1 MQRRQSQLGSD
12 ATIDQASSLAV
23 ASQRMSAFS
32 RRDSD
37 AESTVAHGASVV
49 ADFLGRVSSSAQSRI
64 GRSVSPSG
72 RAVRA
77 RSPAGR
83 ALCRLNIERMSSV
96 DAPADTSAATQQQI
110 SVQEA
115 AAMQFARASSRRGS
129 LDSNSPRPRLRAGR
143 PAENLL
149 VLAAENATQ
158 EASPGSEKRYLSG
171 GDSPSVGG
179 ASPASSVGS
188 RVGRSVSP
196 SGRGLR
202 RNDSAVSF
210 GSDGPSGRGLRRND
224 SAVSFGSDGP
234 SGRGLRRNDSA
245 VSFGSDGPS
254 GRGLRRNDS
263 AVSFGSDGST
273 PGCLGP
279 ARRHAGSEGHGA
291 SEHAGPSLR
300 AQEAA
305 LQQLRHAMCSGNT
318 LRSRVGRSVSPSG
331 RGLRRND
338 SAVSFGSDGSR
349 ERYV

>member
-224 SAVSFGSDGP
+224 SAVSFGSDG
-234 SGRGLRRNDSA
+234 
-245 VSFGSDGPS
+245 
-254 GRGLRRNDS
+254 
-263 AVSFGSDGST
+263 ST

-331 RGLRRND
+331 RR
-338 SAVSFGSDGSR
+338 AAAQ
-349 ERYV
+349 

>member
-210 GSDGPSGRGLRRND
+210 GSDG
-224 SAVSFGSDGP
+224 
-234 SGRGLRRNDSA
+234 
-245 VSFGSDGPS
+245 
-254 GRGLRRNDS
+254 
-263 AVSFGSDGST
+263 
-273 PGCLGP
+273 
-279 ARRHAGSEGHGA
+279 
-291 SEHAGPSLR
+291 
-300 AQEAA
+300 
-305 LQQLRHAMCSGNT
+305 
-318 LRSRVGRSVSPSG
+318 
-331 RGLRRND
+331 
-338 SAVSFGSDGSR
+338 SR

>member
-224 SAVSFGSDGP
+224 SAVSFGSDG
-234 SGRGLRRNDSA
+234 
-245 VSFGSDGPS
+245 
-254 GRGLRRNDS
+254 
-263 AVSFGSDGST
+263 ST

-318 LRSRVGRSVSPSG
+318 LRSGVGRSVSPSG

>member
-245 VSFGSDGPS
+245 VSFGSDG
-254 GRGLRRNDS
+254 
-263 AVSFGSDGST
+263 ST

>member
-12 ATIDQASSLAV
+12 ATIDQASSLAI

-224 SAVSFGSDGP
+224 SAVSFGSDG
-234 SGRGLRRNDSA
+234 
-245 VSFGSDGPS
+245 
-254 GRGLRRNDS
+254 
-263 AVSFGSDGST
+263 ST

>member
-12 ATIDQASSLAV
+12 ATIDQASSLAI

-32 RRDSD
+32 RRVSA
-37 AESTVAHGASVV
+37 AESTVAYGGSVV
-49 ADFLGRVSSSAQSRI
+49 SDLSVRVSSSAQSRI

-83 ALCRLNIERMSSV
+83 ALCRLNTERMSSV
-96 DAPADTSAATQQQI
+96 DAPASTSAAEQQQI

-115 AAMQFARASSRRGS
+115 AAMQLARVSSRRGS
-129 LDSNSPRPRLRAGR
+129 LGSNSPRPRLRAGR

-149 VLAAENATQ
+149 VLAAENSTQ

-202 RNDSAVSF
+202 RDDSALSF
-210 GSDGPSGRGLRRND
+210 GSD
-224 SAVSFGSDGP
+224 V
-234 SGRGLRRNDSA
+234 
-245 VSFGSDGPS
+245 
-254 GRGLRRNDS
+254 
-263 AVSFGSDGST
+263 ST
-273 PGCLGP
+273 PGRLGP
-279 ARRHAGSEGHGA
+279 ARRHAGSEGYGG

-300 AQEAA
+300 VQEAA
-305 LQQLRHAMCSGNT
+305 LQQLRHAMGSGNT
-318 LRSRVGRSVSPSG
+318 LSSRVGRAVSPSG

-338 SAVSFGSDGSR
+338 SAVSSGSDGSR
-349 ERYV
+349 ENTFHDNERGKRE

>member
-224 SAVSFGSDGP
+224 SAVSFGSDG
-234 SGRGLRRNDSA
+234 
-245 VSFGSDGPS
+245 
-254 GRGLRRNDS
+254 
-263 AVSFGSDGST
+263 ST